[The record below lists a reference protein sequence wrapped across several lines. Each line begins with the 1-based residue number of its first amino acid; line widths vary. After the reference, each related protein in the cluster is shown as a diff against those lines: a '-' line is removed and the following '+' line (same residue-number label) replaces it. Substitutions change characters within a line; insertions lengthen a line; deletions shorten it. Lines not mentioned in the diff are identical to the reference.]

1 MIDFNGEGY
10 LDLNN
15 MRQVLQDQLYAGES
29 GNSIGEEGQVWLHI
43 MEELEKDGDRPIN
56 YSDFYDA
63 ILIVIQR
70 NLAEQIQIV
79 TKREKGLRQ
88 SIILQ

>member
-1 MIDFNGEGY
+1 
-10 LDLNN
+10 
-15 MRQVLQDQLYAGES
+15 
-29 GNSIGEEGQVWLHI
+29 

-88 SIILQ
+88 SIILQWVDDQFFMDNLTDQHYGQFW